1 MDYPSVMAGDA
12 PLLQVRGVKKAFPGV
27 QALVGVDFNVRA
39 GEVHAIV
46 GENGAGKSTL
56 MKLLAGIYQPDAGS
70 LVLGGETVRIENPRQ
85 AMALGIGMIH
95 QELNLAPNLSVAEN
109 IFLGRAP
116 TRAGLVDWR
125 QLEVQTRA
133 LLDRLGIELDSRST
147 VEDLSVARQQ
157 MVEIAKALS
166 LDARVIIMD
175 EPTSALTERETAT
188 LFQIIGRLKAEGV
201 AVVYISHRLEEIFRI
216 ADRVTVLR
224 DGRLIGCSKVAAT
237 TPAQLINQMV
247 GRELTALFPKQQV
260 EIGQPVLE
268 VRHLAR
274 RGVLHDISFV
284 LRRREIL
291 GLAGLVGAGRT
302 ELVRALFGADAHD
315 AGEILIDGKPVT
327 IRNPRDAIRLGMGF
341 VTEDRKLHGL
351 VLGMSVRENATLA
364 NLRELSRFGWMD
376 FRRERRVAT
385 EFVRQLDIRTSGVE
399 QEVMNLSG
407 GNQQKVVLAKWL
419 AIHPRILILD
429 EPTRGIDVGAKA
441 EVHALM
447 SRLAAS
453 GVSIVMISSE
463 LPEILGMS
471 DRILV
476 IRQGRINAEFTRQEA
491 SQEKILAAAA

>member
-1 MDYPSVMAGDA
+1 MSSPSDA
-12 PLLQVRGVKKAFPGV
+12 SLLQMRGVSKAFPGV
-27 QALVGVDFNVRA
+27 QALIGVDLDVRA

-56 MKLLAGIYQPDAGS
+56 MKILAGIYQPDAGS
-70 LVLGGETVRIENPRQ
+70 LMLGGQAAHIENPRQ

-109 IFLGRAP
+109 IFLGRVP

-125 QLEVQTRA
+125 RLDAQTRT
-133 LLDRLGIELDSRST
+133 LLSRLGIDLDARAA

-157 MVEIAKALS
+157 MVEITKALS

-188 LFQIIGRLKAEGV
+188 LFQIIGRLKAERV
-201 AVVYISHRLEEIFRI
+201 AVVYISHRLDEIFRV

-224 DGRLIGCSKVAAT
+224 DGRLIGSSAVATT
-237 TPAQLINQMV
+237 TPALLISQMV
-247 GRELTALFPKQQV
+247 GRELNALFPKTPV
-260 EIGQPVLE
+260 EIGPPVLE

-284 LRRREIL
+284 LRRSEIL

-302 ELVRALFGADAHD
+302 ELVRALFGADPINH
-315 AGEILIDGKPVT
+315 GQILIDGKPAT
-327 IRNPRDAIRLGMGF
+327 IHNPRDAIRLGLGF

-364 NLRELSRFGWMD
+364 SLPELSRFGWID
-376 FRRERRVAT
+376 FRRERQVA
-385 EFVRQLDIRTSGVE
+385 LDYMQRLNIRTPSVE
-399 QEVMNLSG
+399 HEVMTLSG

-476 IRQGRINAEFTRQEA
+476 VRQGRISAEFSRQEA

>member
-1 MDYPSVMAGDA
+1 MS
-12 PLLQVRGVKKAFPGV
+12 VRGVSKEFPGV
-27 QALVGVDFNVRA
+27 QALMGIDLDLRG

-56 MKLLAGIYQPDAGS
+56 MKILAGIYQPDAGS
-70 LVLGGETVRIENPRQ
+70 LLVDGRTVHISSPRH

-116 TRAGLVDWR
+116 MRFGLVDWR
-125 QLEVQTRA
+125 RLDLQTRS
-133 LLDRLGIELDSRST
+133 LLDRLAIDLDGRAA

-166 LDARVIIMD
+166 LNARVIIMD

-188 LFQIIGRLKAEGV
+188 LFRIIGRLKAEGV
-201 AVVYISHRLEEIFRI
+201 AVAYISHRLEEIFRV

-224 DGRLIGCSKVAAT
+224 DGRLVSSSRVADT
-237 TPAQLINQMV
+237 TPAQLISLMV
-247 GRELTALFPKQQV
+247 GRELTALFPKESV
-260 EIGQPVLE
+260 EVGGPVLE
-268 VRHLAR
+268 VRRLSRA
-274 RGVLHDISFV
+274 GVLHDVSFV
-284 LRRREIL
+284 LHQREIL

-302 ELVRALFGADAHD
+302 ELVRAIFGVDPID
-315 AGEILIDGKPVT
+315 GGEVLIDGKVVK
-327 IRNPRDAIRLGMGF
+327 IHGPREAIQLGLGF

-351 VLGMSVRENATLA
+351 VLGMTVRENATLA
-364 NLRELSRFGWMD
+364 SLANIGRFGFID
-376 FRRERRVAT
+376 FARERAMAADY
-385 EFVRQLDIRTSGVE
+385 VRQLDIRTPTVE
-399 QEVMNLSG
+399 QEVNNLSG
-407 GNQQKVVLAKWL
+407 GNQQKVVVAKWL
-419 AIHPRILILD
+419 ATRPRILILD

-447 SRLAAS
+447 SRLAAA
-453 GVSIVMISSE
+453 GVSILMISSE

-476 IRQGRINAEFTRQEA
+476 VRQGRISAEFSRQEA
-491 SQEKILAAAA
+491 SQEKIMAAAA

>member
-1 MDYPSVMAGDA
+1 MHGDA
-12 PLLQVRGVKKAFPGV
+12 SLLQVRGVSKAFPGV
-27 QALVGVDFNVRA
+27 QALVGVDFDVRA

-56 MKLLAGIYQPDAGS
+56 MKILAGIYQPDAGS
-70 LVLGGETVRIENPRQ
+70 LVLGAATMRIENPRQ

-109 IFLGRAP
+109 IFLGHVP
-116 TRAGLVDWR
+116 QRAGLVNWHRLD
-125 QLEVQTRA
+125 VQTRA
-133 LLDRLGIELDSRST
+133 LLDRLGIDLDARAT

-166 LDARVIIMD
+166 LEARVIIMD

-188 LFQIIGRLKAEGV
+188 LFEIIGRLKSQGV

-224 DGRLIGCSKVAAT
+224 DGRLIGTSSVAAT
-237 TPAQLINQMV
+237 TPAVLISQMV
-247 GRELTALFPKQQV
+247 GRELTALFPKRDV
-260 EIGQPVLE
+260 EIGPPVLE

-274 RGVLHDISFV
+274 RGELYDISFV
-284 LRRREIL
+284 LRRSEIL

-302 ELVRALFGADAHD
+302 ELVRALFGADPID
-315 AGEILIDGKPVT
+315 AGEILIDGKPVK
-327 IRNPRDAIRLGMGF
+327 IHNPRDAIRLGLGF
-341 VTEDRKLHGL
+341 VTEDRKLQGL

-364 NLRELSRFGWMD
+364 NLRKLSRFGWID
-376 FRRERRVAT
+376 FARERQVAS
-385 EFVRQLDIRTSGVE
+385 EYVHELDIRTSGVE

-447 SRLAAS
+447 SRLAAA
-453 GVSIVMISSE
+453 GVSILMISSE

-476 IRQGRINAEFTRQEA
+476 VRQGRINAEFTRQEA
-491 SQEKILAAAA
+491 NQEKILAAAA

>member
-1 MDYPSVMAGDA
+1 MSSFQDA
-12 PLLQVRGVKKAFPGV
+12 PLLQVRSVSKAFPGV
-27 QALVGVDFNVRA
+27 QALFRVDLAVRS

-56 MKLLAGIYQPDAGS
+56 MKILAGVYQPDTGS
-70 LVLGGETVRIENPRQ
+70 LVLGGQAEHVENPRQ

-125 QLEVQTRA
+125 QLDLQTRA
-133 LLDRLGIELDSRST
+133 LLDRLGIDLDARAM

-166 LDARVIIMD
+166 LNARVIIMD

-188 LFQIIGRLKAEGV
+188 LFQIIGRLKVENV

-216 ADRVTVLR
+216 ADQVTVLR
-224 DGRLIGCSKVAAT
+224 DGRLIGSSPVGAT
-237 TPAQLINQMV
+237 TPAQLIRQMV
-247 GRELTALFPKQQV
+247 GRELTALFPKAEV
-260 EIGQPVLE
+260 EIEIGTPVLQ
-268 VRHLAR
+268 VRHLVR

-284 LRRREIL
+284 LRRKEIL

-302 ELVRALFGADAHD
+302 ELVRAIFGADPID
-315 AGEILIDGKPVT
+315 GGEILIDGKLAR
-327 IRNPRDAIRLGMGF
+327 IHNPREAIRLGLGF

-364 NLRELSRFGWMD
+364 SLKQLSRVGWID
-376 FRRERRVAT
+376 FRRERHMAA
-385 EFVRQLDIRTSGVE
+385 EYIQQLDIRTSGLE

-453 GVSIVMISSE
+453 GVAIVMISSE
-463 LPEILGMS
+463 LPEILSMS

-476 IRQGRINAEFTRQEA
+476 VRQGRINAEFTHQEA

>member
-1 MDYPSVMAGDA
+1 MS
-12 PLLQVRGVKKAFPGV
+12 VRGVSKEFPGV
-27 QALVGVDFNVRA
+27 QALMGIDLDLRG

-56 MKLLAGIYQPDAGS
+56 MKILAGIYQPDAGS
-70 LVLGGETVRIENPRQ
+70 LLVDGRTVHISSPRH

-116 TRAGLVDWR
+116 MRFGLVDWR
-125 QLEVQTRA
+125 RLDLQTRS
-133 LLDRLGIELDSRST
+133 LLDRLAIDLDGRAA

-166 LDARVIIMD
+166 LNARVIIMD

-201 AVVYISHRLEEIFRI
+201 AVAYISHRLEEIFRV

-224 DGRLIGCSKVAAT
+224 DGRLVSSSRVADT
-237 TPAQLINQMV
+237 TPAQLISLMV
-247 GRELTALFPKQQV
+247 GRELTALFPKESV
-260 EIGQPVLE
+260 EVGGPVLE
-268 VRHLAR
+268 VRRLSRA
-274 RGVLHDISFV
+274 GVLHDVSFV
-284 LRRREIL
+284 LHQREIL

-302 ELVRALFGADAHD
+302 ELVRAIFGVDPID
-315 AGEILIDGKPVT
+315 GGEVLIDGKVVK
-327 IRNPRDAIRLGMGF
+327 IHGPREAIQLGLGF

-351 VLGMSVRENATLA
+351 VLGMTVRENATLA
-364 NLRELSRFGWMD
+364 SLANIGRFGFID
-376 FRRERRVAT
+376 FARERAMAADY
-385 EFVRQLDIRTSGVE
+385 VRQLDIRTPTVE
-399 QEVMNLSG
+399 QEVNNLSG
-407 GNQQKVVLAKWL
+407 GNQQKVVVAKWL
-419 AIHPRILILD
+419 ATRPRILILD

-447 SRLAAS
+447 SRLAAA
-453 GVSIVMISSE
+453 GVSILMISSE

-476 IRQGRINAEFTRQEA
+476 VRQGRISAEFSRQEA
-491 SQEKILAAAA
+491 SQEKIMAAAA